1 MNERVGLPQWVS
13 ASEFARI
20 IGVNRSYVSKLKT
33 QGKLVT
39 RETDSGDVQIDVL
52 ATYEVLRQGADPNR
66 WHLAEWNEKQ
76 RGILQSKGG
85 GDSPKVPSKNKTFW
99 DAKTR
104 AQVADAELKE
114 IEVATRRGL
123 VCDVEGVESAGF
135 EFARSALNALLGATP
150 RWAAVVTLETNLEA
164 NRRYLET
171 QVLETLAQIRA
182 PKLAGKEL
190 SFEVPKP

>member
-1 MNERVGLPQWVS
+1 
-13 ASEFARI
+13 
-20 IGVNRSYVSKLKT
+20 
-33 QGKLVT
+33 
-39 RETDSGDVQIDVL
+39 
-52 ATYEVLRQGADPNR
+52 
-66 WHLAEWNEKQ
+66 
-76 RGILQSKGG
+76 
-85 GDSPKVPSKNKTFW
+85 
-99 DAKTR
+99 
-104 AQVADAELKE
+104 VADAELKE

-150 RWAAVVTLETNLEA
+150 RWAAVVTLESNLEA

-190 SFEVPKP
+190 IFEVPKQ